1 VACPVCGERFPEPPG
16 RCFRCETDLG
26 RWWPL
31 DASLQALAAAATP
44 RPAPA
49 SSDGVAPWAPR
60 LRAMMG
66 PALLIGGLLGAV
78 LLHLETT
85 QPPVAPLTAPV
96 PARPARPLPAP
107 DAPPDPASTV
117 RYVVQRG
124 DSLWRI
130 AAALQ
135 GDGAR
140 WPELVVGDDAI
151 DPERLVPGQELRLRL
166 APRPR

>member
-1 VACPVCGERFPEPPG
+1 
-16 RCFRCETDLG
+16 L
-26 RWWPL
+26 L
-31 DASLQALAAAATP
+31 
-44 RPAPA
+44 
-49 SSDGVAPWAPR
+49 SSHGVAPWAAR
-60 LRAMMG
+60 LRGALRAMMG

-85 QPPVAPLTAPV
+85 RPPVAPLTAPV
-96 PARPARPLPAP
+96 PARPVRPRPAP
-107 DAPPDPASTV
+107 DAPPAAASTV

-140 WPELVVGDDAI
+140 WPELVVGEDAI